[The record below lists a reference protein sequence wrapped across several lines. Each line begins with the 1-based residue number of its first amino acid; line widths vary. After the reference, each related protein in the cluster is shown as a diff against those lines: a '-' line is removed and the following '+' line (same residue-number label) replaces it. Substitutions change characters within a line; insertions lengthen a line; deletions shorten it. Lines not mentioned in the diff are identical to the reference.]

1 MNLLIAG
8 SRDIDL
14 RTAYGAIEAAYWLL
28 DGQAPARLITGDAR
42 GVDRHGQY
50 WWRDVLSEYDQAS
63 LDDETV
69 AWEDKVMTNV
79 DHYPADW
86 EGLGKRAG
94 YVRNMEM
101 AQHADQAIIV
111 WDGQSRGT
119 NHMINL
125 LDAAQVETVIVTWD
139 RDRKRQTEHRRYT

>member
-28 DGQAPARLITGDAR
+28 DGEAPARLITGDAR
-42 GVDRHGQY
+42 GVDQHGQY
-50 WWRDVLSEYDQAS
+50 WWHDVLGTGDSIEAD
-63 LDDETV
+63 T
-69 AWEDKVMTNV
+69 TI

-139 RDRKRQTEHRRYT
+139 RDRRRQMEHRRYT